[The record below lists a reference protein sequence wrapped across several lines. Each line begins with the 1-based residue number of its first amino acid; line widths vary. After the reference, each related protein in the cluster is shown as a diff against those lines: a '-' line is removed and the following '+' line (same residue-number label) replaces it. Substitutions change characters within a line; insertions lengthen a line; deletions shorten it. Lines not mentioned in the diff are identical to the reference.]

1 MDRLRVLSEE
11 TSGGV
16 TIKSYDLNHY
26 RTQLTEQ
33 EQEQVWIRLT
43 NITLEHCLPFQQA
56 VLMDYLEVA
65 DTFQAAFRGQTLIAF
80 KITGDD
86 NLVDPDE
93 PEETLSTFVCPYGTR
108 IFGEPARRVRAARG
122 MALAAKPG
130 SVLPVPKE
138 VEAHVA
144 SFLTGVNKPTVQEQ
158 LKAVKNMS
166 GQSRVNRKTRRSKGK
181 RGNAKRTK
189 LRNLTSRRR

>member
-1 MDRLRVLSEE
+1 MDRLQVLSEE
-11 TSGGV
+11 TSGSI

-33 EQEQVWIRLT
+33 QQEQIWTQLT
-43 NITLEHCLPFQQA
+43 NITLEHCLPFQQG
-56 VLMDYLEVA
+56 VLMEYLEVA
-65 DTFQAAFRGQTLIAF
+65 DTFEAAFRGPILLAF
-80 KITGDD
+80 KITGND

-108 IFGEPARRVRAARG
+108 IFGEPARRARAALG

-130 SVLPVPKE
+130 SVLPQVPKE
-138 VEAHVA
+138 VEAHIA
-144 SFLTGVNKPTVQEQ
+144 SFLTDVKKPTVQEQ
-158 LKAVKNMS
+158 LKVLK

-181 RGNAKRTK
+181 RGNPKRQK

>member
-1 MDRLRVLSEE
+1 MDRLQVLSEE
-11 TSGGV
+11 TSGAI

-26 RTQLTEQ
+26 RTELTEQ
-33 EQEQVWIRLT
+33 QQEQVWIQLT
-43 NITLEHCLPFQQA
+43 NITLEHCLPFGQA
-56 VLMDYLEVA
+56 VLMEYLEVA
-65 DTFQAAFRGQTLIAF
+65 DTFQAAFRGPHLIAF

-108 IFGEPARRVRAARG
+108 IFGEPARRARAARG

-144 SFLTGVNKPTVQEQ
+144 SFLTGVKKPTVQEQ
-158 LKAVKNMS
+158 LKVVKNMS
-166 GQSRVNRKTRRSKGK
+166 GQSRVYRKTRRSKGK
-181 RGNAKRTK
+181 RGNPKRTK